1 MKTKVFCTSTGCL
14 EYAPERYQKMGIGI
28 IRIRVLFEGKEYLEG
43 VDLDPVEFYEKLE
56 KLEDPK
62 KNLPKTA
69 MPTRA
74 EIMAH
79 FDKAIEEGYDEA
91 IVIAI
96 SAYLGGTY
104 NLIRM
109 VGEEY
114 ADRLKVTVIDS
125 KITCFGEGLLAV
137 KAQPGARKNE
147 LRGVQ
152 DGALKACVMQ
162 VAEKGKEMVNAG
174 LPTDRIVKEIHWM
187 MQHQEFLGV
196 DGKLDYLIY
205 NGRLKGGKA
214 FFGKM
219 LSVCPVV
226 HFSREGE
233 CCALCSVRTPKKA
246 LHKTCE
252 ILKEIIGDR
261 DSKDYILWHTYT
273 GTSLIKTLEE
283 IEGEYG
289 IECNHEPVIV
299 SPVSGCHN
307 GPWLAGYGLLFLRRE
322 DEPLE

>member
-1 MKTKVFCTSTGCL
+1 MMKRKVFCTSTGCL
-14 EYAPERYQKMGIGI
+14 EYAPERYREMGIGI
-28 IRIRVLFEGKEYLEG
+28 IRIHVLFEGKDYLEG
-43 VDLDPVEFYEKLE
+43 IDLNPVEFYEKLE

-62 KNLPKTA
+62 NNLPKTA

-74 EIMAH
+74 EIEAH
-79 FDKAIEEGYDEA
+79 FNAAIEEGYDEA

-104 NLIRM
+104 NLLRM

-137 KAQPGARKNE
+137 KAQ
-147 LRGVQ
+147 
-152 DGALKACVMQ
+152 
-162 VAEKGKEMVNAG
+162 EMVNKG
-174 LPTDRIVKEIHWM
+174 VPTETILKEIQWM
-187 MQHQEFLGV
+187 MAHQEFVGV
-196 DGKLDYLIY
+196 DAKLDYLIY

-219 LSVCPVV
+219 LSICPVV
-226 HFSREGE
+226 HFTKEGE
-233 CCALCSVRTPKKA
+233 LCALCSVRTPKKA

-252 ILKEIIGDR
+252 IIKEMIGDR
-261 DSKDYILWHTYT
+261 NPEDYLLWHTYT
-273 GTSLIKTLEE
+273 GPSLLETLKG
-283 IEGEYG
+283 IETEYG

-307 GPWLAGYGLLFLRRE
+307 GPWLAGYGLLFLRRD

>member
-43 VDLDPVEFYEKLE
+43 LDLDPVEFYEKLE

-114 ADRLKVTVIDS
+114 GDRLKVTVIDS

-137 KAQPGARKNE
+137 KAQ
-147 LRGVQ
+147 
-152 DGALKACVMQ
+152 
-162 VAEKGKEMVNAG
+162 EMVNAG
-174 LPTDRIVKEIHWM
+174 LPTDRIVKEIYWM

-261 DSKDYILWHTYT
+261 DPKDYILWHTYT

-289 IECNHEPVIV
+289 IQCNHEPVIV